1 MLQFML
7 VRLLLHGILT
17 SLPVCVQSGTCRGV
31 IAMCMEDGTLHRFK
45 AHNTILATGG

>member
-1 MLQFML
+1 MCKNNE
-7 VRLLLHGILT
+7 
-17 SLPVCVQSGTCRGV
+17 LPAFPPAPQSGTCRGV